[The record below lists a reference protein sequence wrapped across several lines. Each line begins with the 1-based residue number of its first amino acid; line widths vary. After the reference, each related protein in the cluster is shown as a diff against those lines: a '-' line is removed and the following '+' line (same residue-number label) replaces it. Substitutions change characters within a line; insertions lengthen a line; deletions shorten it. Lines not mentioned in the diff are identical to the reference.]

1 MLFPNGMTAGACGFR
16 PVGPVDAA
24 KAARPEAVCLV
35 GPEAVSLEAAKAAH
49 LKDAKAARPEAVC
62 LVGPEAARVGPDVAS
77 NADVVL
83 DGGLDVVRST
93 SCGLLSPDGKWF
105 EPINPGIKRGC
116 SCINF

>member
-16 PVGPVDAA
+16 PVGPVDA
-24 KAARPEAVCLV
+24 
-35 GPEAVSLEAAKAAH
+35 
-49 LKDAKAARPEAVC
+49 AKAARPEAVC